1 MRTRIRKISF
11 RAIATVVLMLLSNP
25 VLCIALDATG
35 GKITLRIATGSPT
48 GVYYPMGH
56 GIKRLIEDA
65 YPDAIEVEVVST
77 SGSLEN
83 LQLIDNEQVDLA
95 LAQNDTVYDFSTGQA
110 RYTLP
115 SSKALAI
122 ASLYTELIQIIATK
136 KSGIEYTDQLKG
148 RRIRTG
154 SPPENIPN
162 SATLIFALAGWEA
175 SDLTDIRC
183 SFGEARQML
192 VDNSLDAAVITAG
205 VPTPLLTDTIDGI
218 SLQDYVSL
226 IPIGSSL
233 AKQLMR
239 KFPYFVY
246 TEIPADTYRMQ
257 HEPVKTVGVRAIL
270 VVRKDFQKKKIRSRD
285 LPPDFI
291 KTLTKAIFEKT
302 DVIRQEHGVEGAN
315 LTKYRLPLSEALYGI
330 LDHKRHPIIPIHE
343 QAKEYYSEKGLLKK
357 TFMDYLP
364 VILWGL
370 AFVVLLGYVIKY
382 RSAISRF
389 TQRHMHI
396 RLVIIFVCLYVLGAM
411 AMYFFERYNNRSFES
426 VGESFWS
433 IAIYVLSGFE
443 DRYPVTLAGRITSV
457 FILILT
463 VFFFGAVAGRFA
475 AAFLRSEVVKMPKN
489 LNDHIV
495 ICNWN
500 ERGKRVITELHH
512 PEGKPNADIVIIDNK
527 LLQEKELSRMPAY
540 NRLFCIHEDP
550 IRHGTLKRARVSLAD
565 TVIVLA
571 DNESPD
577 PDAKSAM
584 IILALLSE
592 CKRRHPHIISEVVN
606 SDNSQHLTDA
616 GADET
621 ICTSEIGVG
630 ILAHCALNKQLSV
643 VYKDL
648 LTYTF
653 EGNEIYIVTRDHFP
667 DAFVGKTFTE
677 CAQMLYEKRDKKD
690 PVVLLGIRRDD
701 RVIMN
706 PREHAGGFGAE
717 ESIVGEDDALI
728 AMAFSAPD
736 LRKGFGSP

>member
-1 MRTRIRKISF
+1 MRIRIRKISF
-11 RAIATVVLMLLSNP
+11 KSIAIVVLMLLSNP

-35 GKITLRIATGSPT
+35 EKITLRIATGSTT

-65 YPDAIEVEVVST
+65 YPDVIEVEVVST
-77 SGSLEN
+77 SGTLEN
-83 LQLIDNEQVDLA
+83 LELIDNEQVDLA
-95 LAQNDTVYDFSTGQA
+95 LAQNDTVYYFSTGQA
-110 RYTLP
+110 TYTLP

-183 SFGEARQML
+183 SFGEARKML

-205 VPTPLLTDTIDGI
+205 VPTPLLMDTIDGI

-226 IPIGSSL
+226 IPIGASL

-246 TEIPADTYRMQ
+246 TEIPANTYRMQ

-270 VVRKDFQKKKIRSRD
+270 VVRKDFQKKKIRSRE

-302 DVIRQEHGVEGAN
+302 DVIRLEHGVEGAN

-330 LDHKRHPIIPIHE
+330 LDHKMRPIIPIHE

-382 RSAISRF
+382 RSVIRRF

-396 RLVIIFVCLYVLGAM
+396 RLIIIFVCLYVLGAM

-426 VGESFWS
+426 VGEAFWS
-433 IAIYVLSGFE
+433 ITIYVLSGFE
-443 DRYPVTLAGRITSV
+443 DRYPVTLAGRVTSV

-475 AAFLRSEVVKMPKN
+475 AAFLKSEVIKMPKD

-540 NRLFCIHEDP
+540 NRLYCIHEDP

-667 DAFVGKTFTE
+667 DAFVGKMFTE
-677 CAQMLYEKRDKKD
+677 CAQMLYEKRDRKD
-690 PVVLLGIRRDD
+690 PVVLLGIRRGD

-706 PREHAGGFGAE
+706 PREHTGGFDAE

-736 LRKGFGSP
+736 LRKGFGSS